1 MVHSEIHRSHPD
13 KVQVSKKEDRDRG
26 VYRGLTKKR
35 VDTIMCRLEI
45 SLIS

>member
-26 VYRGLTKKR
+26 VYRGLTKKTSR
-35 VDTIMCRLEI
+35 HNYVPTRN
-45 SLIS
+45 LIN

>member
-26 VYRGLTKKR
+26 VYRGLTKKNESTQLCT
-35 VDTIMCRLEI
+35 D
-45 SLIS
+45 SKSH